1 MAVWLPKREHA
12 AVHVLPI
19 PVVRRTLVL
28 GLLLLGLLAALVPTA
43 APARA
48 ETAPLGARVGFSPG
62 GAWPWLPDAELAREL
77 DLMASSGATWV
88 RVDFSWSSVERVRG
102 TYDWK
107 NLDRVVAAVRSRGMQ
122 VLALPAY
129 TPEWARPAGT
139 TNKTPPT
146 DPTGFAAFTA
156 AAAARY
162 VPHGVTVYEIW
173 NEPNI
178 APFWAPKP
186 DVAAYARLLELTSAK
201 VRAVAPSAVLV
212 VGGLS
217 PASDLADGTRVDP
230 RTFLTKLYALGAGSS
245 FDAVGVH
252 PYSFPALPSDETTAS
267 WNTFQKMS
275 TMRETMIANGDGAK
289 RIWLT
294 ETGAPTGTSSQAV
307 SEARQAAIVADT
319 LTAVAGLSWAGPVF
333 FYSLRDRGTNLG
345 DREDNFGLL
354 RRDFGAKPAWSAL
367 LAGLGG
373 TIAAPTAGL
382 TTAPPTTTSPTA
394 GFTKYRLSRA
404 GTDGRRSFGPRTLV
418 LRR

>member
-1 MAVWLPKREHA
+1 M
-12 AVHVLPI
+12 HVLPI
-19 PVVRRTLVL
+19 AVVRRTLVL
-28 GLLLLGLLAALVPTA
+28 GLLLVGLLAALLPTA
-43 APARA
+43 APARG
-48 ETAPLGARVGFSPG
+48 ETGTLGARVGFAPG

-77 DLMASSGATWV
+77 DLMAASGATWV

-102 TYDWK
+102 TYDWR
-107 NLDRVVAAVRSRGMQ
+107 NLDRVVTAVRSRGMQ

-162 VPHGVTVYEIW
+162 VPRGVTVYEIW

-186 DVAAYARLLELTSAK
+186 DVAAYAALLKATAAK
-201 VRAVAPSAVLV
+201 VRAAAPSAVLV

-217 PASDLADGTRVDP
+217 PASDVADGTRVDP
-230 RTFLTKLYALGAGSS
+230 RTFLTKLYALGARSS

-252 PYSFPALPSDETTAS
+252 PYSFPALPSDVTTAT

-275 TMRETMIANGDGAK
+275 TMRQTMVANGDSAK
-289 RIWLT
+289 KIWLT

-319 LTAVAGLSWAGPVF
+319 LTAVADLSWAGPVF
-333 FYSLRDRGTNLG
+333 FYAMRDRGTNLD

-354 RRDFGAKPAWSAL
+354 RRDFSAKAAWTAL
-367 LAGLGG
+367 LTGLRG
-373 TIAAPTAGL
+373 TTAPPTADL
-382 TTAPPTTTSPTA
+382 TTAPPPSAPPTTAPTA
-394 GFTKYRLSRA
+394 PPTVTDTTVRRSRA
-404 GTDGRRSFGPRTLV
+404 GSTGRRSFGPRIPV